1 MVRKGNKYLHGFK
14 KKKNVICLQ
23 ETHYVQADETLW
35 RKEWGGPI
43 VFSHGLK
50 NSRGVMSYEGRYV
63 ILKFIIGDKQVCLIN
78 VYTVDQTLIV
88 QVFLKILMKL
98 SVDLTDLTYK

>member
-14 KKKNVICLQ
+14 KKKKNVICLQ
-23 ETHYVQADETLW
+23 ETLW

-50 NSRGVMSYEGRYV
+50 NSRGVMSLFNKHFSV
-63 ILKFIIGDKQVCLIN
+63 IIQD
-78 VYTVDQTLIV
+78 TVMREDML
-88 QVFLKILMKL
+88 F
-98 SVDLTDLTYK
+98 